1 LKRFHGVGCLI
12 AAIAAGLI
20 FAGPAFAASKSKS
33 DTAADAEPAP
43 DPVVLTRSLAGDP
56 GTLDPQRI
64 ETVAE
69 LSVVDDLFVGLVTD
83 DASARPVA
91 GCAESWTVSP
101 DGLTYTFKLRDGL
114 TWSDGAP
121 LTSADF
127 VYSFRRA
134 LDPATAAPQAGL
146 LFGIRNAEAVNKGT
160 LPLDM
165 LGVRAVDP
173 QTFEITLNAPAPY
186 FLEILANPI
195 AYPVPSQVV
204 NAVGRGWAKPG
215 VMVNNGPFLLKEREP
230 GGTIRLSRNKAFY
243 DVDTIRIDDVV
254 YVPTEDEVAALNRYR
269 AGEFDIM
276 SRIPMTRLSWLKEN
290 MPDDLHTSPYLAIY
304 YLVLNTSR
312 APLDNPKIRQALSYA
327 IDRETLATKLLG
339 SGAVPARG
347 LVPPGTANYKG
358 PFEPDYAK
366 LPMSKRLDMAR
377 QLIQQAGYGPS
388 HPLELTLRY
397 ITGDDREKAAVAIA
411 AMWRRAGV
419 TTKFQNSESRV
430 HFSAVRAGDFT
441 VSYEGWAADYND
453 AGDFLFLLRT
463 NSHSA
468 NTARYSNPQ
477 FDLLMNQ
484 ADQALTRDARVAIL
498 KKAEA
503 LAMDDQPVIP
513 LLFPVKANLVAD
525 YVKGWKDNPL
535 DLHPSRYL
543 WLDMPAGDDT
553 EPDSDTPAQEGG

>member
-1 LKRFHGVGCLI
+1 LKKFHGVGCLI

-20 FAGPAFAASKSKS
+20 FAGPAFAANKSKS
-33 DTAADAEPAP
+33 DKAAEVEPAA

-56 GTLDPQRI
+56 GTLDPHRI

-69 LSVVDDLFVGLVTD
+69 ASVVDDLFVGLVTD

-101 DGLTYTFKLRDGL
+101 DGLTYTFKLRDDL
-114 TWSDGAP
+114 TWSDGTP

-146 LFGIRNAEAVNKGT
+146 LFGIRNAEAVNKGSM
-160 LPLDM
+160 PLDM

-173 QTFEITLNAPAPY
+173 KTLEITLNAPVPY

-204 NAVGRGWAKPG
+204 NRVGREWAKPG
-215 VMVNNGPFLLKEREP
+215 VMVNNGPFLLTEREP
-230 GGTIRLSRNKAFY
+230 GGSIRLTRNKAFY
-243 DVDTIRIDDVV
+243 DADTIRIDDVV
-254 YVPTEDEVAALNRYR
+254 YVPTEDELAALNRYR
-269 AGEFDIM
+269 SGDFDIVT
-276 SRIPMTRLSWLKEN
+276 RVPMTRLAWLKEN
-290 MPDDLHTSPYLAIY
+290 MADELHTAPYLAVY

-312 APLDNPKIRQALSYA
+312 APLDNPKVRQALSYA

-347 LVPPGTANYKG
+347 LVPPGTANYKSS
-358 PFEPDYAK
+358 FQPDYAK

-397 ITGDDREKAAVAIA
+397 VTGDDREKVAVAIA
-411 AMWRRAGV
+411 SMWRRAGV
-419 TTKFQNSESRV
+419 TTKFQNSESKV
-430 HFSAVRAGDFT
+430 HFSAVRAGDFM

-463 NSHSA
+463 NSRSA

-484 ADQALTRDARVAIL
+484 ADQALTLDARADIL

-503 LAMDDQPVIP
+503 LAMEDQPIIP

-525 YVKGWKDNPL
+525 YVKGWKDNAL
-535 DLHPSRYL
+535 DLHPSRYI
-543 WLDMPAGDDT
+543 WLDEPAKDDT
-553 EPDSDTPAQEGG
+553 NTDNDGPTQEGG